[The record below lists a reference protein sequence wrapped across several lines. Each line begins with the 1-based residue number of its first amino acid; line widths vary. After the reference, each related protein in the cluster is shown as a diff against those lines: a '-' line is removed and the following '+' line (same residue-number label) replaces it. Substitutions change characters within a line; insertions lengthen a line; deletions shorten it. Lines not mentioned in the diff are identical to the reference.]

1 MSDGD
6 DERDNLDENDPHRAL
21 GDIIFDDYKLQ
32 PEQDQVTQLRFAQVK
47 TLPSYFSFCDFL
59 KKTSRRE
66 L

>member
-32 PEQDQVTQLRFAQVK
+32 PEQDQVTLSRFTKVK
-47 TLPSYFSFCDFL
+47 IRHFFYL
-59 KKTSRRE
+59 
-66 L
+66 

>member
-32 PEQDQVTQLRFAQVK
+32 PEQDQVTMSRFSRME
-47 TLPSYFSFCDFL
+47 TLLSHFHFYKD
-59 KKTSRRE
+59 
-66 L
+66 

>member
-32 PEQDQVTQLRFAQVK
+32 PEQDQVTQSRFTKVK
-47 TLPSYFSFCDFL
+47 TLPSYFYFAIF
-59 KKTSRRE
+59 
-66 L
+66 